1 MAAKAGSLKPEA
13 MDKAA
18 AAGVSYDGPRGKTVL
33 QSRYTTKNIY
43 LARADGSTFR
53 IVQEFANVP
62 PGQSC
67 AK

>member
-1 MAAKAGSLKPEA
+1 

-18 AAGVSYDGPRGKTVL
+18 AEGVSYDGPRGKTVL
-33 QSRYTTKNIY
+33 QSRYTSKNIY
-43 LARADGSTFR
+43 LAQADGTAFR
-53 IVQEFANVP
+53 IVQEFANVA